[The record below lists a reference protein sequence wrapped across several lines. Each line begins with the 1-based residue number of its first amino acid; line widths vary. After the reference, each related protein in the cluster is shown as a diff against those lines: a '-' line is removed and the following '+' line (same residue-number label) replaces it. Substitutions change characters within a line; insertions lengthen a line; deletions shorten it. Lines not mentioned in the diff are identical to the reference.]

1 MVKRVN
7 ERKNCIVKL
16 KKFFKIDQECVSEED
31 IVGFVSLGDHDL
43 ELLTINLIIDKMIYN
58 KNFILSSETYKQ
70 CKEEC
75 SNFFN

>member
-7 ERKNCIVKL
+7 ERKNCIIKL
-16 KKFFKIDQECVSEED
+16 KKFFKIEHECTSEGD
-31 IVGFVSLGDHDL
+31 IVSFLSLGDQEL

-70 CKEEC
+70 CKKEC
-75 SNFFN
+75 SNFIN